1 VVQVQRDD
9 GYIISTDPARLDV
22 NSIHAYIAGESYWAR
37 GRSRA
42 LMETAIANSLCFGM
56 YAPATGAQVAFAR
69 IISDFAVFAYLCDL
83 FVEPAHQGRGLGK
96 WFVQTIVNAPELATR
111 LCASTA
117 TWSFMREFETM
128 LDRIKREGV
137 YEGSNTSTKGRPT

>member
-1 VVQVQRDD
+1 MVQVQRDD

-96 WFVQTIVNAPELATR
+96 WFVQTIVNAPELATVR
-111 LCASTA
+111 RTLLVTRDAHTLYRTYA
-117 TWSFMREFETM
+117 GFDTLPEPEMWMARVV
-128 LDRIKREGV
+128 DQ
-137 YEGSNTSTKGRPT
+137 